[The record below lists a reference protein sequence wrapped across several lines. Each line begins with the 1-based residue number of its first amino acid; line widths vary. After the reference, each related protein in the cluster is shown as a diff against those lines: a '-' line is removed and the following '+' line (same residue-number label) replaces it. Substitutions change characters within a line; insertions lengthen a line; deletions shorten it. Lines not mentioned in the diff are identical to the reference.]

1 MTCLDDPRP
10 LPEVLADWVAR
21 HGGTAWA
28 VSRDARPP
36 GPLSVSDQVIRRWL
50 RGAPCP
56 MEREVRALMTMA
68 DEGRVAPLPVA
79 VREDPL

>member
-10 LPEVLADWVAR
+10 LPEVLGDWIAR

-36 GPLSVSDQVIRRWL
+36 GPLSVSHQTVRKWIG
-50 RGAPCP
+50 GAPCP
-56 MEREVRALMTMA
+56 MERELRALMTIVDNGGA
-68 DEGRVAPLPVA
+68 APRPA
-79 VREDPL
+79 